1 MHQDES
7 QDTAASPRTN
17 GASPPALG
25 VGAKVYVRD
34 RYMGKW
40 SGGFEV
46 AEICT
51 DGYRIRRIS
60 DKQMFPDVFPLSD
73 VRVERRKQPLR
84 GIEGSYL
91 DRRHESR

>member
-7 QDTAASPRTN
+7 QDTSTSPRTN
-17 GASPPALG
+17 GTSPPALA

-46 AEICT
+46 AEICP

-60 DKQMFPDVFPLSD
+60 DSQIFPDVFPTND
-73 VRVERRKQPLR
+73 VRKERRRQPLR

-91 DRRHESR
+91 DRRGQTR